1 MHSNSALHC
10 VCTRPLYTLATL
22 VCVAF
27 QKATLRFSGA
37 KRCATHGNPT
47 REVLREMS
55 RDEARHDLSEMFRKE
70 EVRSESSS
78 SGGGGGSGVSK
89 GGDNL
94 LHTAG
99 GSGVGEHTQSGGDT
113 IAEDDKVLVVLGGSL
128 GAAAINTA
136 MRGAISMLLPD
147 DATYTPG
154 GSGGSAHGARDW
166 SGRPNGGGRMW
177 VVWQAGASGFDAL
190 RAAVP
195 PHPRL
200 LLTPFIDRMEVA
212 YGAADLAVA
221 RAGAITC
228 SELLATRTP
237 SVLVPSP
244 NVAEVRY
251 RQSNLGGGVVFP
263 SYWPGTIL
271 LPFEY
276 NSSSHSVCTCLVL
289 YLVIVLISAH
299 TLMVIQPKDPTPIWS
314 GCKLT
319 QHTTLCG
326 GANPR
331 RRITRR
337 STHWRWRARGRRSW
351 SGRLTFPPLAPPL
364 RAASMASAVLTSG
377 LFWSIWWRRCSGTR
391 GGWPPCLRPPR
402 RMTPP
407 RRRRT

>member
-1 MHSNSALHC
+1 MRSNSALHC

-70 EVRSESSS
+70 EVRSGSSS
-78 SGGGGGSGVSK
+78 SGGGGGSGVGK

-99 GSGVGEHTQSGGDT
+99 GSGFGEHTQSGGDT

-166 SGRPNGGGRMW
+166 SERPNAGGRMW

-244 NVAEVRY
+244 NVAEDHQTFNALEMESAGAAVMVREAH
-251 RQSNLGGGVVFP
+251 L
-263 SYWPGTIL
+263 
-271 LPFEY
+271 
-276 NSSSHSVCTCLVL
+276 SSSSSSSPGGIDGVGGAHVR
-289 YLVIVLISAH
+289 IVLEHLVASLLGDA
-299 TLMVIQPKDPTPIWS
+299 
-314 GCKLT
+314 
-319 QHTTLCG
+319 
-326 GANPR
+326 
-331 RRITRR
+331 
-337 STHWRWRARGRRSW
+337 
-351 SGRLTFPPLAPPL
+351 GRLAAMSAAAAAHDTPQAAEDIANDVARLAEISL
-364 RAASMASAVLTSG
+364 HD
-377 LFWSIWWRRCSGTR
+377 
-391 GGWPPCLRPPR
+391 
-402 RMTPP
+402 
-407 RRRRT
+407 